1 TPIFIVGMHR
11 SGTTLLEQLLDASPQ
26 VRGAGELYDFTS
38 AMRFAA
44 DHHCRGVIDTT
55 IVERAQGVE
64 LAAVG
69 RHYLESVAWRL
80 GDEPFFVEKLPSN
93 FLTIGFICR
102 ALPQARILH
111 MVRAP
116 METCFSHLRE
126 LFSDAN
132 PHSYDQEEL
141 AEYFLLYRRLMTHWH
156 AAFPGRI
163 LDVSYASLAMDPE
176 KEMRRVADFR
186 S

>member
-1 TPIFIVGMHR
+1 RVLVDALMAWQPGAKESEGSQATPRTPIFIVGMHR

-55 IVERAQGVE
+55 IVERAQGVD

-80 GDEPFFVEKLPSN
+80 GDEPFFVDKLPSN
-93 FLTIGFICR
+93 FLNIGF
-102 ALPQARILH
+102 
-111 MVRAP
+111 
-116 METCFSHLRE
+116 
-126 LFSDAN
+126 
-132 PHSYDQEEL
+132 
-141 AEYFLLYRRLMTHWH
+141 
-156 AAFPGRI
+156 
-163 LDVSYASLAMDPE
+163 
-176 KEMRRVADFR
+176 
-186 S
+186 